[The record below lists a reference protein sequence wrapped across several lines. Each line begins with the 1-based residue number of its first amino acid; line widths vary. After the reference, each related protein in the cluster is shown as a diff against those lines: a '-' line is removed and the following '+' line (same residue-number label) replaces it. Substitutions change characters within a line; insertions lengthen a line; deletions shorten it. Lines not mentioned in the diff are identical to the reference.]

1 MSKVTVFIQN
11 AFKDSLT
18 TTEFNNLKADF
29 KSYKEEGLLPDTF
42 GRDVLYDH
50 PSNFSLVKETNLSHI
65 HIKDGNTNWHVGT
78 LQFSRTSDSHLI
90 YCQGFYQPDNYLLMA
105 MLAPNA
111 HEQAFDNSIMYNL
124 ALMADKFRDQY

>member
-50 PSNFSLVKETNLSHI
+50 PSNFSLVKETSLSHI

-90 YCQGFYQPDNYLLMA
+90 YC
-105 MLAPNA
+105 
-111 HEQAFDNSIMYNL
+111 
-124 ALMADKFRDQY
+124 